1 MDVHDGSDMIVAKVG
16 DTTLLRSMRSAEKK
30 KKWNKK
36 NTQKGKAKLLFEYFV
51 LQF

>member
-16 DTTLLRSMRSAEKK
+16 DTTLLRNMRSDEKK

-36 NTQKGKAKLLFEYFV
+36 KHTERKSKITI
-51 LQF
+51 